1 MAKDNAAL
9 TARTKTFALKAGAME
24 GNTIRGIAS
33 VAGVLDSY
41 DDVIMPGA
49 LSESVLA
56 EFRASGFVA
65 DSHDWRSMVAM
76 PTVAEVR
83 GVELYTEAE
92 FHSTE
97 DAQAVRTKCAERIE
111 RGLSVGLSI
120 GFMMA
125 PAAYKS
131 FTSGDALL
139 KWAEATGYSLADLD
153 TETIRACKRRC
164 QAITEISRLIEYS
177 VVAIPANP
185 ASWATEV
192 KTADGI
198 AGDRGP
204 ELSVP
209 EFTIGSAIEYNK
221 ITRKLTGTPPAAPGT
236 VFRGEYLGPWAE
248 ADAAYS
254 ALCSLTYDLKY
265 GPVWDALFGYGICSA
280 MTPAERMEYLV
291 GAYTEYTD
299 LSLRIAAALMELI
312 ADAAPAD
319 PLGEDDDSDDMME
332 MGVDALDTIR
342 RTFFPAP
349 SPIPAG
355 EAPAA
360 LLASQADTV
369 RDAVEALA
377 ARSAAV
383 LALRRADGRTLS
395 AATRERIGKS
405 TEALRAICDTLRQIE
420 AESTPT
426 DYRAEVR
433 KTKAEILRTL
443 HRTR

>member
-1 MAKDNAAL
+1 MAKKNPAQSTGAPRSML

-24 GNTIRGIAS
+24 GNTIKGIAS

-49 LSESVLA
+49 LSESVLS

-92 FHSTE
+92 FHSTD
-97 DAQAVRTKCAERIE
+97 DAQAVRTKCAERID

-139 KWAEATGYSLADLD
+139 KWAEASGYSLADMD

-164 QAITEISRLIEYS
+164 QAITDISRLIEYS

-185 ASWATEV
+185 ASFATEV
-192 KTADGI
+192 KTADGMTGPGDI
-198 AGDRGP
+198 AQGAV
-204 ELSVP
+204 ES
-209 EFTIGSAIEYNK
+209 TI
-221 ITRKLTGTPPAAPGT
+221 
-236 VFRGEYLGPWAE
+236 FRGEYLGPWAE

-265 GPVWDALFGYGICSA
+265 GPLWDALFGFGVCAA

-299 LSLRIAAALMELI
+299 ISLRIAAALMEMI
-312 ADAAPAD
+312 VAATPSD
-319 PLGEDDDSDDMME
+319 PLGEEDDSDEMME

-360 LLASQADTV
+360 SLASQADTV
-369 RDAVEALA
+369 HDAVEALA

-395 AATRERIGKS
+395 AATRTRIGKS
-405 TEALRAICDTLRQIE
+405 TQALRAICDTLARIE

-433 KTKAEILRTL
+433 KAKADILRTL